1 MILIKKDHIYLI
13 ITIIFLWGLN
23 SCVITKYAP
32 EHQYLLDKN
41 KFIIKQDSSLL
52 PSKHQN
58 IDEEE
63 MQKILKQ
70 KPNRK
75 VLGSVRFYL
84 RLYNLSSEKRIIKH
98 RKIQQDKAVKKN
110 NRIIEKNKQK
120 KLKVAKKNTRLK
132 KKGIKKDTIYTPL
145 IFRSQPVVEA
155 KPTFGERVR
164 ESGEKPVIIDSSK
177 TVTSAKQLNIYL
189 INKGYFNNTVDYKI
203 TYYPDTT
210 QKRNGKIKIKHK
222 RKINRGEIDYLIN
235 LGKPYRIKNINY
247 TVSDTI
253 ILNYLDSIDTLSVI
267 KPNQIYDSEKLNKE
281 RERITDFLMNNG
293 YKYFNKEFIY
303 FKIDSNLNSNHV
315 NIDLHIQ
322 NYKYK
327 DPIYD
332 TIIERNHAQY
342 NIMKVEIFPDF
353 THKTKKSDFK
363 DSLYFPNNISII
375 SRKKLA
381 FKPKLLYNSIR
392 FTEGD
397 LYSKKDVI
405 ATYKTLS
412 SLGVFKSTSISF
424 DTLENG
430 CNDLI
435 AKIHLHPSKPQSF
448 TIATDGTHR
457 NGLLGIE
464 GRIAYSH
471 KNIFKGAE
479 KLQISLSGGLEMQ
492 RLLVDQNVN
501 NDGLE
506 NVIPNLSSFNTIE
519 FGPIVSL
526 TIPRF
531 VFIGKLFPKAY
542 NPKSKFS
549 GIINYQRRPDF
560 TRNKENFSFGYV
572 WHEKSPITYRFTPIN
587 ISAVDIKKST
597 AFQQK
602 INELNDRLLAA
613 SYQDH
618 IIASTK
624 LSFTYNGQD
633 INKKQ
638 KNHYYFQSIFEIA
651 GNSLRAFYNLTN
663 QPLNSNGA
671 YEFLGIRFAQFAKIS
686 ADFRHYNN
694 FTKKIKIVSRLAGGV
709 GIPLK
714 NLKEALPFEKSF
726 YSGGANG
733 MRAWKARTLG
743 PGAYYDSTRSFDKIG
758 DIKLEGNFEIRF
770 PISKWIEGA
779 TFLDAGNIWLIHN
792 DSLRP
797 GAQFKTEN
805 FISEIGIGSGLGL
818 RMDLDFFILRF
829 DFAFPL
835 RNPALPKNERW
846 ISYGKLSNYSGYED
860 GSTRGSFFPWQFNLG
875 IGYPF

>member
-1 MILIKKDHIYLI
+1 MIKKGYIYLGVI
-13 ITIIFLWGLN
+13 IAFLWGLN
-23 SCVITKYAP
+23 SCSITKHVP
-32 EHQYLLDKN
+32 EDQYLLDN
-41 KFIIKQDSSLL
+41 NNFVIKQDTSLL
-52 PSKHQN
+52 FTKHEN

-63 MQKILKQ
+63 MQNILKQ

-75 VLGSVRFYL
+75 ILGRVRFYL
-84 RLYNLSSEKRIIKH
+84 RLYNLSSEKRIVKH
-98 RKIQQDKAVKKN
+98 RVKQQKKADKKNKHIVKKN
-110 NRIIEKNKQK
+110 DKK

-132 KKGIKKDTIYTPL
+132 EKGIKKDTIYPP
-145 IFRSQPVVEA
+145 IVFRPKPPVEA

-164 ESGEKPVIIDSSK
+164 ESGEKPIIIDSAK

-189 INKGYFNNTVDYKI
+189 INKGYFNNKVDYKI
-203 TYYPDTT
+203 TYYPDTI
-210 QKRNGKIKIKHK
+210 QKRNGKFKVKHK
-222 RKINRGEIDYLIN
+222 RKANRGEIDYLIN
-235 LGKPYRIKNINY
+235 LEKPYRIKNIDY
-247 TVSDTI
+247 TVSDT
-253 ILNYLDSIDTLSVI
+253 LLLSYLDSIDTLSVI
-267 KPNQIYDSEKLNKE
+267 KPNQIYDSEKLNEE
-281 RERITDFLMNNG
+281 RERITDFLMDNG

-303 FKIDSNLNSNHV
+303 FKIDSNLNSNQV
-315 NIDLHIQ
+315 NVDLRIQ

-327 DPIYD
+327 DPVYD

-353 THKTKKSDFK
+353 TIKANEYDFK
-363 DSLYFPNNISII
+363 DSLYFTKNISII
-375 SRKKLA
+375 SRKELA
-381 FKPKLLYNSIR
+381 FKPKLLYNSVR
-392 FTEGD
+392 FMEGD
-397 LYSKKDVI
+397 LYKKEDVI

-412 SLGVFKSTSISF
+412 SLGTFKSTSIEF

-430 CNDLI
+430 CNDLVARI
-435 AKIHLHPSKPQSF
+435 RLQPAKTQSF

-479 KLQISLSGGLEMQ
+479 KLQISLSGGVEMQ
-492 RLLVDQNVN
+492 QLLVDEDEN
-501 NDGLE
+501 NEGLE
-506 NVIPNLSSFNTIE
+506 DVISNLSSFNTIE
-519 FGPIVSL
+519 FGPVVSL

-542 NPKSKFS
+542 NPKTEFS

-587 ISAVDIKKST
+587 ISAIDIEKSD
-597 AFQQK
+597 AFQAK
-602 INELNDRLLAA
+602 IDELNDRLLAA

-633 INKKQ
+633 IKKKQ
-638 KNHYYFQSIFEIA
+638 KHQYYFQSVFETA
-651 GNSLRAFYNLTN
+651 GNSLRAFYNVTN
-663 QPLNSNGA
+663 QPLNNDGA
-671 YEFLGIRFAQFAKIS
+671 YEFLGIRFAQFAKFS
-686 ADFRHYNN
+686 ADFRHYNR
-694 FTKKIKIVSRLAGGV
+694 FTDRIKVVSRIAGGV

-714 NLKEALPFEKSF
+714 NLNEALPFEKSF

-743 PGAYYDSTRSFDKIG
+743 PGSYYDSTRSFDKIG
-758 DIKLEGNFEIRF
+758 DIQLEGNFEIRF
-770 PISKWIEGA
+770 PISSWIEGA
-779 TFLDAGNIWLIHN
+779 TFLDAGNIWLIN
-792 DSLRP
+792 EDSLRT

-805 FISEIGIGSGLGL
+805 FISEIGLGTGLGL
-818 RMDLDFFILRF
+818 RMDLDFFIIRF

-846 ISYGKLSNYSGYED
+846 INYGKLSDYSGYED